1 MLAALS
7 FVILYLG
14 TLLDVLTLT
23 AVGLASLF
31 MLVAVRE
38 LPCLFRLL
46 VYFATVLLSF
56 LLLPNPEAGVLYLL
70 LGGAYPMLK
79 FPFEHLHRPLPLLCK
94 LLYINA
100 VITLSELCSVLLF
113 SLPPAAWYVLLLF
126 YLIANPT
133 FLLYDRV
140 LDRLLIYYEVR
151 LRPRLARY
159 L

>member
-1 MLAALS
+1 MEWKRMGFDIRS
-7 FVILYLG
+7 V
-14 TLLDVLTLT
+14 
-23 AVGLASLF
+23 
-31 MLVAVRE
+31 
-38 LPCLFRLL
+38 
-46 VYFATVLLSF
+46 
-56 LLLPNPEAGVLYLL
+56 
-70 LGGAYPMLK
+70 
-79 FPFEHLHRPLPLLCK
+79 
-94 LLYINA
+94 YINA